1 MINLSVTGAELWIKD
16 EPTFFG
22 HKSLNVK
29 WIHEYQ
35 TPPVDSINNN
45 SYLFFCRKLAVY
57 NMVLFHTSNLL
68 IRLILGTLVS
78 LL

>member
-22 HKSLNVK
+22 HKSLIVK
-29 WIHEYQ
+29 WIHECQ

-45 SYLFFCRKLAVY
+45 SYLFFRRKLAVC
-57 NMVLFHTSNLL
+57 NMVPFHTSNLL
-68 IRLILGTLVS
+68 FRLILDTLGPH
-78 LL
+78 L